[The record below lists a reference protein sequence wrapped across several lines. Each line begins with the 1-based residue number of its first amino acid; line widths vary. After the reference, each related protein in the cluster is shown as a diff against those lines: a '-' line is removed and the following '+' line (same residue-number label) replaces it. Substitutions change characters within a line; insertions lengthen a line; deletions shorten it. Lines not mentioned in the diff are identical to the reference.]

1 MACNRCGR
9 DKDSEFGWL
18 SRIVAPDTTILADSG
33 ADGDAVVLAELDLD
47 EVERMRRTL
56 PYLRDMNRK
65 LYNDKF

>member
-1 MACNRCGR
+1 M
-9 DKDSEFGWL
+9 
-18 SRIVAPDTTILADSG
+18 APDTTILADSG